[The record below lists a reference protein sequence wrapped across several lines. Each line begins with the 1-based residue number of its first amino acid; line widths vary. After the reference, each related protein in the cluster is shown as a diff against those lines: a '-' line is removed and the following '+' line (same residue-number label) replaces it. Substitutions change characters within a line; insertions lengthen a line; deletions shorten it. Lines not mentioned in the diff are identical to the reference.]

1 MKSIE
6 LMPASRLTAD
16 KTFFTVMIES
26 VEPEHSFIQVFWTS
40 GKHPGEAIEKV
51 LRACA
56 GLGIRNAFASE
67 LDTFETFE
75 FKSLP
80 RKVVHDK
87 DLDVYYSQ
95 ARNDFPTEKKFR
107 APFGFI
113 KSFLKGK
120 YDYDLIQ
127 EGFYQRRTDAGIYE
141 VELVVENQR
150 LFSTFVQLVKR
161 LPSIKV
167 FWIKLAADWED
178 VGREEFWTNEKL
190 NTVELIA
197 DFLKSRWKDTVANG
211 HVALTTYSSV
221 GQTNLLID
229 THKTIKVLTKSVT
242 IQRKMSAALR
252 RLGFEQLSK
261 FHSLEYGY
269 YHWHYRSA
277 RSKSR
282 TRLIAALKRD
292 GFRFWK
298 ERVVAPDD
306 DQLQ

>member
-1 MKSIE
+1 MD
-6 LMPASRLTAD
+6 D

-26 VEPEHSFIQVFWTS
+26 VEPEQSFIQVFWTYAN
-40 GKHPGEAIEKV
+40 HPGKAIQKV

-56 GLGIRNAFASE
+56 GLGIKNAFASE
-67 LDTFETFE
+67 LDSFE

-80 RKVVHDK
+80 RKVVHDR

-95 ARNDFPTEKKFR
+95 ARNYFPTEKTFR
-107 APFGFI
+107 APSGII
-113 KSFLKGK
+113 KSYLNGK
-120 YDYDLIQ
+120 YDYGLIR
-127 EGFYQRRTDAGIYE
+127 EGFYQGRTETGIYE
-141 VELVVENQR
+141 VEVVVENQR
-150 LFSTFVQLVKR
+150 LFNTFVQLVKR

-178 VGREEFWTNEKL
+178 VGREEVWTNEKL

-197 DFLKSRWKDTVANG
+197 DFLESRWKDTVANG
-211 HVALTTYSSV
+211 HVALTVYSAV

-229 THKTIKVLTKSVT
+229 THKTIKVLTKSAK
-242 IQRKMSAALR
+242 IQSSMSAKLR
-252 RLGFEQLSK
+252 RFAFEELSE

-269 YHWHYRSA
+269 YHWHYRPS

-292 GFRFWK
+292 EFRLWK
-298 ERVVAPDD
+298 EHVVETNGVE
-306 DQLQ
+306 